1 MMRSLLTVLVS
12 CVVATGQPTV
22 LLGAK
27 VLDPAGGGFLD
38 GRLVIVEDDKISDV
52 VEAATVRLTPDMKRI
67 DLSGTWLIPGLI
79 DLHSHLVLYPY
90 DRRSWNDQV
99 MKESVEMRTI
109 RGVRHAKATLHAGW
123 TTLRDLGTEGAGF
136 ADVALRDAIRRGII
150 AGPRVVA
157 VTRALVA
164 TGCYGPSGFRPRLS
178 VDKGAQVADGPLGCR
193 KAVRE
198 QIAAGADWI
207 KVYADYR
214 RKPGDPS
221 TPTFSLDELRAI
233 CDEAKSAGVKVAA
246 HAVTAQAIKRAVM
259 AGVHTIEHGY
269 EADDDALK
277 MMKLRGVTLC
287 PTLAANEAI
296 VNYRADGD
304 PNHPRI
310 RQAKATFA
318 RALASGVKIACGSDV
333 GVFAHGDNAR
343 ELELMA
349 AYGMDIKAVLRSA
362 TIDAAR
368 VLGKE
373 TLGSITGGA
382 LADLV
387 ALDADP
393 HGNVAAFRQVA
404 FVMKNGQVARARK

>member
-1 MMRSLLTVLVS
+1 MMLTVAT
-12 CVVATGQPTV
+12 VAAWGQPIYLV
-22 LLGAK
+22 GAK
-27 VLDPAGGGFLD
+27 VLDPTGDRFLD
-38 GRLVIVEDDKISDV
+38 GRIVIVEDGKITDIP
-52 VEAATVRLTPDMKRI
+52 EASTVRLSPGGQRV
-67 DLSGTWLIPGLI
+67 DLSGKWLIPGLI

-99 MKESVEMRTI
+99 MKESIELRTI
-109 RGVRHAKATLHAGW
+109 RGVRHARETLLAGW
-123 TTLRDLGTEGAGF
+123 TTLRDLGTEGAGY
-136 ADVALRDAIRRGII
+136 ADVALRDAIRSGII
-150 AGPRVVA
+150 EGPRVVT

-164 TGCYGPSGFRPRLS
+164 TGCYGPSGFRPRQDI
-178 VDKGAQVADGPLGCR
+178 DKGAQVADGPLGCR
-193 KAVRE
+193 IAVRQ

-221 TPTFSLDELRAI
+221 TPTFSLDELLAI
-233 CDEAKSAGVKVAA
+233 CDEARSAKVKVAA
-246 HAVTAQAIKRAVM
+246 HAVTAQAIKRAVL

-296 VNYRADGD
+296 VRYRGGGRAD
-304 PNHPRI
+304 HPRI
-310 RQAKATFA
+310 LKAKATFK
-318 RALASGVKIACGSDV
+318 RALEAGVDIACGSDV

-349 AYGMDIKAVLRSA
+349 AYGMGHKAALKAA
-362 TIDAAR
+362 TIGAAR
-368 VLGKE
+368 VLADHSLGK
-373 TLGSITGGA
+373 IAPGA
-382 LADLV
+382 FADLV

-393 HGNVAAFRQVA
+393 HVDVAACRKIS
-404 FVMKNGQVARARK
+404 FVMKAGKTIRGAP